1 MKKNIN
7 ATEFRNQEW
16 VSNLAFLVNLTSH
29 LDYLNLQLQGKLQ
42 LIHEMWSYVRAFETK
57 LRLWKI
63 QLGNAN
69 YAHFATLQ
77 ENKPMS
83 TTLFVSMIRHLRT
96 EFSSRFSD
104 ICSGENDIRLLST
117 RFDIQVNAVTEKYQ
131 MKLIELQCSNEIKSK
146 FQCEHVSLFD
156 FYKKYLESKLY
167 PNLVKHDQ
175 KMASIFGSTYACKQ
189 FF

>member
-1 MKKNIN
+1 MDN
-7 ATEFRNQEW
+7 
-16 VSNLAFLVNLTSH
+16 
-29 LDYLNLQLQGKLQ
+29 LNLQLQRKLQ

-63 QLGNAN
+63 QWGNAN
-69 YAHFATLQ
+69 YAHFATRQ

-83 TTLFVSMIRHLRT
+83 TTLFVSMIFKYLRT
-96 EFSSRFSD
+96 EFSFCFSD

-117 RFDIQVNAVTEKYQ
+117 PFDIQVNAVTEKYQ

-156 FYKKYLESKLY
+156 FYKKYLESKL
-167 PNLVKHDQ
+167 LSQ
-175 KMASIFGSTYACKQ
+175 LS
-189 FF
+189 